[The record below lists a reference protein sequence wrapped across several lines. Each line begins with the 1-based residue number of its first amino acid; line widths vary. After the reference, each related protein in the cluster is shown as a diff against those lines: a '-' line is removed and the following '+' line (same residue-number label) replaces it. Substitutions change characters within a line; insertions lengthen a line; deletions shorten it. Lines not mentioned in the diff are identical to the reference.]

1 MRVRGSGIYPAVAV
15 SSFRRYATYRAATF
29 AGVVANTV
37 FGFILSY
44 TFIALWDLRPQL
56 GGYDRSQA
64 LTFVWVGQ
72 ALLACVSLMGSGV
85 GDELQERVRRG
96 DVVIDLYRPADFQL
110 WWFASDLGRASF
122 HLLGRG
128 VVPMLLG
135 ALAFDLALP
144 SDPLRWAFFLFAVFV
159 AVLVSFS
166 IRFLVGL
173 SAFWLMDAAG
183 VSAVYTLTSM
193 FFSGMLMPLTVFPGD
208 FADIAQWLPWA
219 ATLQVPADVLLGRY
233 AGAGLAGVLA
243 LSAAWGVALF
253 LVARAVQAAATR
265 RVVVQGG

>member
-1 MRVRGSGIYPAVAV
+1 MQGSGIYPSVARN
-15 SSFRRYATYRAATF
+15 SFRRYATYRAATF

-56 GGYDRSQA
+56 GGYDQAQA

-72 ALLACVSLMGSGV
+72 GLLACMSLLGGGLES
-85 GDELQERVRRG
+85 ELQERVRHG
-96 DVVIDLYRPADFQL
+96 DIVIDLYRPADLHL
-110 WWFASDLGRASF
+110 WWLASDLGRALF

-128 VVPMLLG
+128 VVPMVLG

-144 SDPLRWAFFLFAVFV
+144 LDPLRWLAFLLAVSI
-159 AVLVSFS
+159 AILVSFG

-173 SAFWLMDAAG
+173 SAFWLMDGGG
-183 VSAVYTLTSM
+183 VSTMYVILSM
-193 FFSGMLMPLTVFPGD
+193 FFSGMLMPLTVFPGNTGD
-208 FADIAQWLPWA
+208 LAQLLPWA
-219 ATLQVPADVLLGRY
+219 ATLQVPADVLLGRHT
-233 AGAGLAGVLA
+233 GSGLLAVLA
-243 LSAAWGVALF
+243 LSAAWAVLF
-253 LVARAVQAAATR
+253 LFLGRLAQSAATR